1 MAFVMDQYFGS
12 KIRRLI
18 EIRRLRAE
26 AAHCRSLASGA
37 VPYAVSREL
46 EALAAEYER
55 RAAVLENAQ
64 PPTNPLAPQNSRAA

>member
-1 MAFVMDQYFGS
+1 MEQFFRN
-12 KIRRLI
+12 KIRYLI

-46 EALAAEYER
+46 EALATEYER

-64 PPTNPLAPQNSRAA
+64 PPTNPRAPQDSRAA